1 MKTTD
6 VTARLAS
13 LGGAK
18 WDLHL
23 AARDRVAA
31 GADIVEM
38 TIGEPDV
45 PVPEELMQ
53 QAIASMQAGRTG
65 YSDGRGEINL
75 RRALAARYTAT
86 RGRQFEPDN
95 FLCFPGTQ
103 TALFA
108 AMIGV
113 AQQGDEVLVGDP
125 MYATYEGVVAASGAA
140 LVPVPLTPEYGF
152 RMQAADVAARITART
167 RALLLTSPHNPTG
180 AILDRAELIAL
191 CELAKEHDFWIISDE
206 VYEQLVFD
214 GAEFTSPL
222 SLPDYADRV
231 IAVSSI
237 SKSHAAPGFRSGW
250 CVGSKAFC
258 DALLPYSETML
269 FGNQPFIAD
278 MTELALQRDSAV
290 AEGMRTRFNRRA
302 QILADRV
309 QAETALQ
316 VHRPEAGM
324 FAMINV
330 AATGLS
336 GDAYAWDLLDQGVAV
351 MPGSAFSDS
360 LTSWVRVALT
370 IDDTKFDLALNRIIS
385 HAQAKTQDQAAS
397 ATQGVA

>member
-1 MKTTD
+1 MSGTEMKTTD
-6 VTARLAS
+6 VTSRLAS

-23 AARDRVAA
+23 AARDRNAA
-31 GADIVEM
+31 GAHIIEM

-45 PVPEELMQ
+45 PVPAELMEHS
-53 QAIASMQAGRTG
+53 IAAMRAGRTG

-75 RRALAARYTAT
+75 RQALAESYTAS
-86 RGRQFEPDN
+86 RGRSFEPDN

-108 AMIGV
+108 AMMGV
-113 AQQGDEVLVGDP
+113 AQHGDEVLVGDP
-125 MYATYEGVVAASGAA
+125 MYATYEGVVAATGAKM
-140 LVPVPLTPEYGF
+140 VPVPLTPENGF
-152 RMQAADVAARITART
+152 RMQAADVAARITPRT

-180 AILDRAELIAL
+180 AILRPSDLMDL
-191 CELAKEHDFWIISDE
+191 CELARAHDFWILSDE
-206 VYEQLVFD
+206 VYEQLMFE
-214 GAEFTSPL
+214 GSEFASPL

-237 SKSHAAPGFRSGW
+237 SKSHASPGFRSGW

-278 MTELALQRDSAV
+278 MTELAIREGSSVSA
-290 AEGMRTRFNRRA
+290 GMSTRFSRRA
-302 QILADRV
+302 ALLANRV
-309 QAETALQ
+309 ETETDLQ

-330 AATGLS
+330 AATGMT
-336 GDAYAWDLLDQGVAV
+336 GDAYAWDLLEQGVAV

-370 IDDTKFDLALNRIIS
+370 IEDSQFEMALTRIIS
-385 HAQAKTQDQAAS
+385 HAQTLTKGAA
-397 ATQGVA
+397 

>member
-13 LGGAK
+13 FGGAK
-18 WDLHL
+18 WDVHL
-23 AARDRVAA
+23 TARKRIAA
-31 GADIVEM
+31 GEDIVEM

-45 PVPEELMQ
+45 PVPPELME
-53 QAIASMQAGRTG
+53 QAVTSMRAGRTG
-65 YSDGRGEINL
+65 YSDGRGELNL
-75 RRALAARYTAT
+75 RQALAERYSAT
-86 RGRQFEPDN
+86 RGRSFEPDN

-108 AMIGV
+108 AMMGV

-125 MYATYEGVVAASGAA
+125 MYATYEGVVAATGAD
-140 LVPVPLTPEYGF
+140 LVPVPLTPENGF
-152 RMQAADVAARITART
+152 RMQADDVAARITPRT
-167 RALLLTSPHNPTG
+167 TALLLTSPHNPTG
-180 AILDRAELIAL
+180 AILGRDDLLAL
-191 CELAKEHDFWIISDE
+191 CKLAKAHDFWIISDE
-206 VYEQLVFD
+206 VYEQMVFE
-214 GAEFTSPL
+214 GAEFVSPL
-222 SLPDYADRV
+222 TLSDYADRV

-237 SKSHAAPGFRSGW
+237 SKSHASPGFRSGW

-278 MTELALQRDSAV
+278 MTELAVREGSSVAAGMSA
-290 AEGMRTRFNRRA
+290 RFSRRA
-302 QILADRV
+302 GLLADRL
-309 QAETALQ
+309 QAETALE

-330 AATGLS
+330 APIGMN
-336 GDAYAWDLLDQGVAV
+336 GDDYAWDLLDHGVAV
-351 MPGSAFSDS
+351 MPGSAFSAS

-370 IDDTKFDLALNRIIS
+370 IDDAAFEIALARLIS
-385 HAQAKTQDQAAS
+385 HANSKTQE
-397 ATQGVA
+397 VA